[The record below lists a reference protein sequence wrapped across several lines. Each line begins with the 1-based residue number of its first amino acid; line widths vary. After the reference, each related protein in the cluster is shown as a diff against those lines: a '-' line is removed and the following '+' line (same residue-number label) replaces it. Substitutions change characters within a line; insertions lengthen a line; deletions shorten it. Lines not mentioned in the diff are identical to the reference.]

1 MGLNLKIVHLLSLSY
16 FLILLSLNFDGIS
29 VNALNIG
36 VEHFYHTSH
45 LIHLPF
51 VSTKCSRKCESEF
64 CEAPPLLRYGK
75 YCGLLYSGCPEEK
88 PCDGLDTCC
97 MEHDNCISR
106 KNNDYLSQ
114 ECSRNLINCMDRF
127 AKSRGRGFNGSKCDA
142 RKVIKVI
149 KVVMEP
155 ALAAGKALGRP

>member
-1 MGLNLKIVHLLSLSY
+1 MAFYLKIVHLLSISY

-64 CEAPPLLRYGK
+64 CE
-75 YCGLLYSGCPEEK
+75 
-88 PCDGLDTCC
+88 D
-97 MEHDNCISR
+97 
-106 KNNDYLSQ
+106 DYLSQ

-155 ALAAGKALGRP
+155 ALAAGKALDRP